1 MKRQKPVWLMF
12 LCHANVTAKAD
23 NFRVDMHVNSDEGSF
38 IIAAKFLLLQ
48 SF

>member
-12 LCHANVTAKAD
+12 LYNANVTAKAD
-23 NFRVDMHVNSDEGSF
+23 NFGVDMHAGSDEGGF